1 LLALKKE
8 APLLGLALII
18 TMLYWMP
25 STTHYSEVVE
35 MPPVSKPQA
44 SFDLTTADG
53 RIKYAMDFFTKRNYT
68 DAAAA
73 GIIGN
78 LVAEVRDLDPT
89 QKQYS
94 GGPGRGILQWTK
106 GERWASL
113 QKWATGRKLNPMDFE
128 TQIAYIDHELKSY
141 SSRGAI
147 DLKAYKASKDVRQ
160 ATEMLMSKYVR
171 PGKPRLEERL
181 EGARGALRIVGRPMA
196 DDNTTQLSSGDNVTQ
211 PTIDSKDD
219 FQKISDKLNKA
230 GGNLGALTEQEKRIF
245 AERYSYAY
253 GLFVSNKELM
263 NTLRTAIKEN
273 WTDTKFKASIQGS
286 KWYQARDNNQ
296 RLAAAAEAS
305 DSRSFETTIGN
316 VARGLSDR
324 ILAITG
330 QRISITDPKL
340 LERAK
345 KLYRDKYNNWQD
357 EVDNVV
363 KAEYLTLQKNPDNIF
378 DLGGLLGRYQDNFMS
393 TARSFGQRI
402 SDDMA
407 GTYAMQV
414 AKGDLTEDDVID
426 KIRRQA
432 AGMFPGY
439 RDLIMQG
446 INVDQIS
453 DTYRGWAASL
463 FEVDEDAIDISD
475 PSGIGRYISDALS
488 YKDDKGNYSSMP
500 LGMFK
505 QQIRN
510 DPKWQFTENARN
522 SYLDF
527 GTGLLRQFG
536 YTR

>member
-1 LLALKKE
+1 
-8 APLLGLALII
+8 
-18 TMLYWMP
+18 
-25 STTHYSEVVE
+25 

-253 GLFVSNKELM
+253 GLFVNNKELM

-488 YKDDKGNYSSMP
+488 YKDDKGNYASMP

>member
-273 WTDTKFKASIQGS
+273 WTDTKFKASIQSS

-305 DSRSFETTIGN
+305 DSKSFETTIGN

-324 ILAITG
+324 ILAVTG

-345 KLYRDKYNNWQD
+345 KLYRDKYNNWKD
-357 EVDNVV
+357 EVDNIV
-363 KAEYLTLQKNPDNIF
+363 KAEYLTLQKSPDNIF
-378 DLGGLLGRYQDNFMS
+378 DLGGLLGTYQDNFMS

-407 GTYAMQV
+407 ATYAMQV

-488 YKDDKGNYSSMP
+488 YKDDKGNYASMP

>member
-253 GLFVSNKELM
+253 GLFVNNKELM

-305 DSRSFETTIGN
+305 DSKSFETTIGN

-488 YKDDKGNYSSMP
+488 YKDDKGNYASMP